1 MKNKMLFATLF
12 LLASAILVAFGA
24 SNVFAQGPS
33 NTSPASAVY
42 LDNQAHFVPP
52 NTTLWYKFD
61 YDAQRLPV
69 ELILFSGLPQQMQ
82 FNVYTPDQ
90 IGSDFSVGNPIG
102 RGAAPS
108 GSDNLVWKGVFY
120 GAGTYFVELIN
131 PGSISRTFML
141 GIAGGGV
148 TLRIQPPAPTPL
160 PTRIPPPPPQP
171 TINVLQAIL
180 FPAIATLRAPVVTTT
195 VTATVAPEAVSSPTV
210 SPTPQSIII
219 VVVPATPTPTLVVPT
234 ATFTPVRPPIV
245 NDWWTNAFYVVNG
258 WTYTIPGNA
267 ERWFVFDYA
276 GDRSKIEIRIPGGNE
291 RRLPFRLFTL
301 DQVSRYMVDG
311 TPIGVGTAPIVPCD
325 AGRCVSNDLVWAGDF
340 SAGGTYFIQVTNFD
354 PTPKNFQ
361 FNITGGGV
369 TLGR

>member
-1 MKNKMLFATLF
+1 MKNKMLFGALF
-12 LLASAILVAFGA
+12 LLALALAIAFGT

-33 NTSPASAVY
+33 NTSPGSAVY
-42 LDNQAHFVPP
+42 LDNQVHFVPP

-69 ELILFSGLPQQMQ
+69 ELILFSGLPQQMR

-90 IGSDFSVGNPIG
+90 IGADFSVGNPIG

-120 GAGTYFVELIN
+120 GAGTYYVELIN
-131 PGSISRTFML
+131 PSAIGRTFLL

-160 PTRIPPPPPQP
+160 PTRIPPPPPSP

-195 VTATVAPEAVSSPTV
+195 VTATVATDANVTPTIT
-210 SPTPQSIII
+210 PTPQSIVI
-219 VVVPATPTPTLVVPT
+219 VVVPATPVPPPVVPT
-234 ATFTPVRPPIV
+234 PTFTPAPPPVV
-245 NDWWTNAFYVVNG
+245 NDWWTNAFYVANN

-276 GDRSKIEIRIPGGNE
+276 GDRSKIEIRIPGANE

-301 DQVSRYMVDG
+301 DQVSRYTVDG

>member
-1 MKNKMLFATLF
+1 MKNNLLFGTLF
-12 LLASAILVAFGA
+12 LLALALAIAFGA
-24 SNVFAQGPS
+24 SNALAQGPG
-33 NTSPASAVY
+33 NTGPGSAVY

-120 GAGTYFVELIN
+120 GAGTYYVELIN
-131 PGSISRTFML
+131 PSSISRTFML

-171 TINVLQAIL
+171 TINALQSL
-180 FPAIATLRAPVVTTT
+180 VFPAIATLRAPVVTTT
-195 VTATVAPEAVSSPTV
+195 VTATIASGAMASPTV
-210 SPTPQSIII
+210 SPTPQSIVI

-354 PTPKNFQ
+354 PTPKNYQ